1 MNHIPQQHP
10 ILVVAGPTASGKS
23 ALALALAERFQG
35 TVINADSMQVYR
47 DLRILSAR
55 PGPDEEARVPHR
67 LYGILD
73 GAVRG
78 SVAWWRAMA
87 LQAIA
92 ETIAAGRL
100 PILVGGT
107 GMYLRSLFDGLAQ
120 VPAIPAT
127 LRAEVRARAAAE
139 GNAGLHAWLARIDP
153 EGAIRLRP
161 GDGQRLARAL
171 EVMLAT
177 GRPLR
182 VWQAD
187 AQAPGL
193 PNPVAWIL
201 LQPPR
206 GPLYERINSRFMAML
221 EAGALEEVR
230 EVSRRDDLPAD
241 APMLKAHGL
250 PELRRHLAGEISLDE
265 ACRIAQANTR
275 HYAKRQATWFRHQVQ
290 ADYVEE
296 SDLGAKENFNPEA
309 KIFPFIVTYLL
320 TAGAAGG

>member
-47 DLRILSAR
+47 DLRILTAR
-55 PGPDEEARVPHR
+55 PGPDDEARAPHR

-73 GAVRG
+73 GAARG
-78 SVAWWRAMA
+78 SVAWWRDMA

-92 ETIAAGRL
+92 DTIASGRL

-120 VPAIPAT
+120 VPPVPAR
-127 LRAEVRARAAAE
+127 LRAEVRTRAAAE
-139 GNAGLHAWLARIDP
+139 GNAGLHAWLGQLDP
-153 EGAIRLRP
+153 EGAERLRP

-171 EVMLAT
+171 EVILAT

-182 VWQAD
+182 LWQAD
-187 AQAPGL
+187 AQDPGL

-206 GPLYERINSRFMAML
+206 GPLYERINSRFRGML
-221 EAGALEEVR
+221 AAGALEEAR
-230 EVSRRDDLPAD
+230 AVSRRDDLPAD

-275 HYAKRQATWFRHQVQ
+275 HYAKRQTTWFRHQVE
-290 ADYVEE
+290 ADYIEE
-296 SDLGAKENFNPEA
+296 SDLGAKENFNLEA

-320 TAGAAGG
+320 TAGAAGV